1 MIIALVLLSAFLHAA
16 WNALLKREP
25 DKDHT
30 LIAAVAFGT
39 LLATVVAVLRS
50 LTTGVPP
57 FATGAAFFW
66 ALVAGA
72 FEQLFFYGLAR
83 ALDRGPLA
91 PVYTISRGGAVIIV
105 YPISVLLFK
114 EPLTALSVTGS
125 AVVLAGLVASDLR
138 FGVGVL
144 RAMPRAATLWA
155 LTCAVAIAAYH
166 LAYKGALEDGGAP
179 SSVFAVS
186 LALSTLISLTRTGS
200 TGRAIIFGFIRANL
214 PKVMLMGALC
224 GGSFLILIEAL
235 SHGGAGFVLTLR
247 NTSVLF
253 ALLLAW
259 SIGERPRLAPAL
271 GAALVATG
279 AILMT
284 L

>member
-30 LIAAVAFGT
+30 LIAAVAFGA
-39 LLATVVAVLRS
+39 LLATAVAVVRALV
-50 LTTGVPP
+50 TFVPA
-57 FATGAAFFW
+57 FATPASLWW

-72 FEQLFFYGLAR
+72 FEQLYFYGLAR
-83 ALDRGPLA
+83 ALDRGPLG
-91 PVYTISRGGAVIIV
+91 PVYTISRGGAVLIV
-105 YPISVLLFK
+105 YPLSVLFFS
-114 EPLTALSVTGS
+114 EPLAALSVAGS
-125 AVVLAGLVASDLR
+125 AVVLAGLVLSDLR
-138 FGVGVL
+138 FGAGVL
-144 RAMPRAATLWA
+144 RAMPAAATGWA
-155 LTCAVAIAAYH
+155 STCAVAIAAYH
-166 LAYKGALEDGGAP
+166 LAYKAALEGGGAP

-186 LALSTLISLTRTGS
+186 LALSSAISLLRTGS
-200 TGRAIIFGFIRANL
+200 AGRAAVGSVIRSNL

-235 SHGGAGFVLTLR
+235 SSGGAGFVLTLR

-253 ALLLAW
+253 ALVLAW
-259 SIGERPRLAPAL
+259 SIGEKPRLAPAL

-279 AILMT
+279 AVLMT

>member
-30 LIAAVAFGT
+30 LIAAVAFGS
-39 LLATVVAVLRS
+39 LLATVVAGVRVFS
-50 LTTGVPP
+50 SGVPA
-57 FATGAAFFW
+57 FATPASFFW

-72 FEQLFFYGLAR
+72 FEQLYFYGLAR
-83 ALDRGPLA
+83 ALDRGPLG

-105 YPISVLLFK
+105 YPLSVLLFK
-114 EPLTALSVTGS
+114 EPLAALSITGS
-125 AVVLAGLVASDLR
+125 AVVLAGLVCSDLR
-138 FGVGVL
+138 IGAGVL

-155 LTCAVAIAAYH
+155 LICAVAIAAYH
-166 LAYKGALEDGGAP
+166 LAYKAGLEDGGAP

-186 LALSTLISLTRTGS
+186 LALSTAISLSRTGS
-200 TGRAIIFGFIRANL
+200 SGRRIVFGFIRANL

-253 ALLLAW
+253 AMLLAW
-259 SIGERPRLAPAL
+259 AIGERPRLAPAM

-279 AILMT
+279 AVLMA

>member
-30 LIAAVAFGT
+30 LIAAVAFGA
-39 LLATVVAVLRS
+39 LLAAVVAAVRAFS
-50 LTTGVPP
+50 STVAP
-57 FATGAAFFW
+57 FASPAALLW

-72 FEQLFFYGLAR
+72 FEQLYFFGLAR
-83 ALDRGPLA
+83 ALDRGPLG
-91 PVYTISRGGAVIIV
+91 PVYTISRGGAVLIV
-105 YPISVLLFK
+105 YPLSVWLFA

-138 FGVGVL
+138 PTAGTL
-144 RAMPRAATLWA
+144 REMPAAATAWA
-155 LTCAVAIAAYH
+155 ATCAVAIAGYH
-166 LAYKGALEDGGAP
+166 LAYKAALEDGGAP
-179 SSVFAVS
+179 SAVFAVS
-186 LALSTLISLTRTGS
+186 LALSTVISLVRTGS
-200 TGRAIIFGFIRANL
+200 TGRSAVAGFIRANL

-235 SHGGAGFVLTLR
+235 ASGGTGFVLTLR

-271 GAALVATG
+271 GAALVAAG